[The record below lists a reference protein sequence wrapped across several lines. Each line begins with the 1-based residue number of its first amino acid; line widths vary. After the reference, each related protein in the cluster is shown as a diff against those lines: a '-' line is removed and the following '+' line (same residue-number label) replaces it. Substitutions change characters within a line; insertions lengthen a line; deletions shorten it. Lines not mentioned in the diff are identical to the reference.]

1 MTSDLAFTAF
11 RMGFLVLLWLL
22 IFAMVA
28 TLRRDIYG
36 TVVTP
41 RGSGRNKVDREKKK
55 QRKKAKNHKAKGA
68 PSKLLITG
76 GPLTGTLLPLGAS
89 SITIG
94 RSPSATLVLEDP
106 YVSTWHAELV
116 NQDGTWI
123 LVDKGSTNGSFV
135 DDERVLE
142 PRPLDANVT
151 ARIGQTTFE
160 LVT

>member
-11 RMGFLVLLWLL
+11 RLGFLILLWLL

-41 RGSGRNKVDREKKK
+41 RGRGRDRADREKRR
-55 QRKKAKNHKAKGA
+55 QRRKGSKAKAQA
-68 PSKLLITG
+68 PTKLLITG
-76 GPLTGTLLPLGAS
+76 GPLTGTLLPLGNQ
-89 SITIG
+89 SISIG

-106 YVSTWHAELV
+106 YVSTWHAEVV
-116 NQDGTWI
+116 NQDGNWY
-123 LVDKGSTNGSFV
+123 LVDNGSTNGSFV
-135 DDERVLE
+135 DDERITE
-142 PRPLDANVT
+142 PRPLAPDVT

>member
-11 RMGFLVLLWLL
+11 RLGFLVLLWLL
-22 IFAMVA
+22 IFLMVA

-41 RGSGRNKVDREKKK
+41 RGSGRSKAGKEK
-55 QRKKAKNHKAKGA
+55 RKHRKRTRKSKSAT
-68 PSKLLITG
+68 PTKLLITG
-76 GPLTGTLLPLGAS
+76 GPLTGTLIPLS
-89 SITIG
+89 SSNISIG

-106 YVSTWHAELV
+106 YVSTWHAEVV
-116 NQDGTWI
+116 NQDGQWY
-123 LVDKGSTNGSFV
+123 LADNGSTNGSFV
-135 DDERVLE
+135 DDERVTE
-142 PRPLDANVT
+142 PRPLDPNVT